1 MSATIA
7 ERVAFRAG
15 FLAAVLWG
23 KARSRL
29 RSLRRSRRGCG
40 DCARWKSALEE
51 ARRPLPAAD
60 QAPGEPVLPEEEQ
73 AERDRERDA
82 LEDLRRWR
90 AGASAGRLE
99 CGTRLADGLRI
110 GLPDLAGADIARVLL
125 RIGWYADLVADEQ
138 GDPFDAWV
146 VLLDSLAV
154 AAPDLAAM
162 ELELAEEDRWRR

>member
-1 MSATIA
+1 
-7 ERVAFRAG
+7 
-15 FLAAVLWG
+15 
-23 KARSRL
+23 
-29 RSLRRSRRGCG
+29 
-40 DCARWKSALEE
+40 
-51 ARRPLPAAD
+51 
-60 QAPGEPVLPEEEQ
+60 VLPEEEQ